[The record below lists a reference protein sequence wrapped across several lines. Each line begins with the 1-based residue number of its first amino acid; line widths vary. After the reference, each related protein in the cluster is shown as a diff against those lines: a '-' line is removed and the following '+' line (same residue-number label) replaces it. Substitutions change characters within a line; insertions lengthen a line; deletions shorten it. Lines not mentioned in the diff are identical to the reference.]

1 VAELRRSYHDRIA
14 ELRSRTA
21 AIVRD
26 ASVAVENVTAAL
38 LESDPAAARI
48 VSGQVS
54 TSASSAAAIET
65 DVVEVLALQAPVARD
80 LRIIVAALDIA
91 QTAALCLGLCRTL
104 AGKAGGTVGRT
115 ITPPLRAL
123 AYEMGAESAAL
134 LAKANGAWVVL
145 DEALA
150 RQVIAE
156 ADGCRELH
164 RRFLTEL
171 FGMRGVEVQ
180 AAVDLGMMARA
191 YERIIDH
198 VADIAAR
205 VVYAETGTP
214 PSETLASLPTA

>member
-1 VAELRRSYHDRIA
+1 VAELRRSYHDRIG
-14 ELRSRTA
+14 ELRSQTS

-38 LESDPAAARI
+38 LESDPVAAGI
-48 VSGQVS
+48 VTDQVLTAAGQ
-54 TSASSAAAIET
+54 AAAIER

-80 LRIIVAALDIA
+80 LRIIVAALNIT

-134 LAKANGAWVVL
+134 LARANGAWVVL
-145 DEALA
+145 DESQAH
-150 RQVIAE
+150 QVISDA
-156 ADGCRELH
+156 AGCRDLH

-171 FGMRGVEVQ
+171 FGMRDVEVE

-191 YERIIDH
+191 YERLIDH
-198 VADIAAR
+198 VVDIAAR

-214 PSETLASLPTA
+214 PSETLASFAPS

>member
-150 RQVIAE
+150 RQVIVE

-171 FGMRGVEVQ
+171 FSMRGVEVE

-214 PSETLASLPTA
+214 PSETLASLPAG